1 MDDFKKALDP
11 LLSAI
16 GAEPVPPDQATD
28 SDVLLYWEGEPVL
41 AVRLDFSGTTAAQV
55 RSVEEELGSPL
66 SELSRSDK
74 QAAIRILDE
83 RGAFALRKAIEDIAD
98 AMGVS
103 RITIYNYLNAIRAT
117 Q

>member
-1 MDDFKKALDP
+1 MHEFQQALDP

-16 GAEPVPPDQATD
+16 GAEAISPDEASD
-28 SDVLLYWEGEPVL
+28 SDVVLHWEGEAVV

-55 RSVEEELGSPL
+55 RSVEDELGSPL
-66 SELSRSDK
+66 SELSRTDK

-103 RITIYNYLNAIRAT
+103 RITIYNYLNAIRS
-117 Q
+117 